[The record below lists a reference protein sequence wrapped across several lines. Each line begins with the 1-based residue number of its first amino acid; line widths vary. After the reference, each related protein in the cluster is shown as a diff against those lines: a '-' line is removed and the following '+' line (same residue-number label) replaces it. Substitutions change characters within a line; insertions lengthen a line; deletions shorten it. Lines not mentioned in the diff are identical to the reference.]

1 MLFAELIPL
10 SEQLKD
16 AERHIT
22 IETAGTLYLPVR
34 CDLMSI
40 SPKLAN
46 STPSLDLAPQ
56 WAGRHERTR
65 HAPQVIERLIA
76 EFPYQLKF
84 VVDQID
90 DCQAVE
96 RYLEQFPQVARDRV
110 MLMPQ
115 GTDPDQLAE
124 RSRWLED
131 VCRQLGLTFCPRKQI
146 EWFGMARGT

>member
-10 SEQLKD
+10 SEQLQ
-16 AERHIT
+16 AAGRHIT
-22 IETAGTLYLPVR
+22 IETAGTLYLPVC

-46 STPSLDLAPQ
+46 STPSHELAPQ
-56 WAGRHERTR
+56 WTDRHERTR
-65 HAPQVIERLIA
+65 HVPSVIERLTT

-84 VVDQID
+84 VIDQID
-90 DCQAVE
+90 DCSAVAT
-96 RYLEQFPQVARDRV
+96 YLEQIPRIDRGRV

-124 RSRWLED
+124 KSAWLED
-131 VCRQLGLTFCPRKQI
+131 YCRQRGLSFCPRKQI
-146 EWFGMARGT
+146 EWFGMVRGT